1 MKINPVRPQIKRHV
15 LTTVGLA
22 FLLSACDRGARL
34 VTTEPRVS
42 EVTGRYTLSRSKF
55 GSGVDSEI
63 LSTAKEA
70 YIDLKTNGEVIL
82 HKVPIVSQSSS
93 RTFSIEEF
101 RSGSG
106 TFEISALGSTA
117 KSSFYGLY
125 LSVGKLPEPMGHPRF
140 RRKGQSLSLS
150 FEYFDGDFTERMVF
164 IRQSQ

>member
-1 MKINPVRPQIKRHV
+1 M
-15 LTTVGLA
+15 
-22 FLLSACDRGARL
+22 

-42 EVTGRYTLSRSKF
+42 EVAGRYTLSHSKF
-55 GSGVDSEI
+55 GNGVDSEI

-70 YIDLKTNGEVIL
+70 YIELRTNGDVLL
-82 HKVPIVSQSSS
+82 HKVPIVPES
-93 RTFSIEEF
+93 RTGRFVIEDF

-125 LSVGKLPEPMGHPRF
+125 LNVGKLPDPMGHPRF
-140 RRKGQSLSLS
+140 RQKGRSLSLS

-164 IRQSQ
+164 TRPSQ